1 MKLRIDVE
9 THTFVRLGLVI
20 LGFLLL
26 IFLVIKAR
34 QPLTILGVS
43 VFFALALNPP
53 VSYISRKLPGKS
65 RVGATAIAYVLVL
78 VFLGGALFLVVPPLI
93 EQSSKFA
100 STLPQIIDT
109 TSNQRHVIDD
119 FTKRYGLEDQ
129 LNTSIESAKQ
139 QATSIADDIGGLLV
153 AGATAVFNGALTL
166 FLVLV
171 LTFLMLVEGP
181 MWLQRIWG
189 LYQDP
194 VRLERHR
201 SVVKKMYR
209 VVVGYINGQMF
220 VAFIGATATLVTLL
234 LLAVVFDFPSNVAL
248 PLAGLVFLTSLI
260 PMVGATIGAIIV
272 TLILLLNN
280 VTAALIF
287 LVYFII
293 YQQIEN
299 NFISP
304 AVQSKRV
311 ELSALTVLAS
321 VIIGISLFGLLGGII
336 SIPIAGCLRVLLL
349 DYLDHAAKERK
360 EKTIVTENPL
370 AKAVRKIKEAAN

>member
-1 MKLRIDVE
+1 MKVRIEVE
-9 THTFVRLGLVI
+9 TQTFVRLGLVI
-20 LGFLLL
+20 LGFFLL
-26 IFLVIKAR
+26 IFLVMRAK
-34 QPLTILGVS
+34 QPLTIIGVS

-53 VSYISRKLPGKS
+53 VSFISRKLPGRS
-65 RVGATAIAYVLVL
+65 RVGATALAYIMVLI
-78 VFLGGALFLVVPPLI
+78 FLGGALFLVVPPLI

-119 FTKRYGLEDQ
+119 FTRRYGLEEQ
-129 LNTSIESAKQ
+129 LNSSIESAKQ
-139 QATSIADDIGGLLV
+139 QATSVADDIGGLLV
-153 AGATAVFNGALTL
+153 VGATAVFNGALTM

-181 MWLQRIWG
+181 MWLKRIWG

-201 SVVKKMYR
+201 SVVQKMYR
-209 VVVGYINGQMF
+209 VVVGYINGQML
-220 VAFIGATATLVTLL
+220 VAFIGATATLITLL
-234 LLAVVFDFPSNVAL
+234 LLAMLFDFPSNIAL
-248 PLAGLVFLTSLI
+248 PLAALVFLTSLV

-272 TLILLLNN
+272 TLVLLLNN

-287 LVYFII
+287 LVYFIV

-304 AVQSKRV
+304 TVQSKKV
-311 ELSALTVLAS
+311 ELSALTVLSS
-321 VIIGISLFGLLGGII
+321 VIIGVSLFGVLGGII
-336 SIPIAGCLRVLLL
+336 SIPIAGCLRVLLI
-349 DYLDHAAKERK
+349 DYLEHAAKERK
-360 EKTIVTENPL
+360 EKALITDNPI
-370 AKAVRKIKEAAN
+370 AKAVRKIKEATN

>member
-1 MKLRIDVE
+1 MKLRIEVE
-9 THTFVRLGLVI
+9 TQTFVRLGLVI
-20 LGFLLL
+20 LSFFLL
-26 IFLVIKAR
+26 IFLVMRAK
-34 QPLTILGVS
+34 QPLTIIGVS
-43 VFFALALNPP
+43 IFFALALNPS
-53 VSYISRKLPGKS
+53 VSYIARKLPGRS
-65 RVGATAIAYVLVL
+65 RVGATALAYIMVLI
-78 VFLGGALFLVVPPLI
+78 FLGGALFLVVPPLI

-100 STLPQIIDT
+100 STIPQIIDT
-109 TSNQRHVIDD
+109 TSDQRHIIDD
-119 FTKRYGLEDQ
+119 FTSRYGLEEQ
-129 LNTSIESAKQ
+129 QKSRIESAKQ
-139 QATSIADDIGGLLV
+139 QATSVADDIGGLLV
-153 AGATAVFNGALTL
+153 AGATAVFNGALTM

-181 MWLQRIWG
+181 MWLSRIWG

-194 VRLERHR
+194 ARLDRHR
-201 SVVKKMYR
+201 NVVQKMYR
-209 VVVGYINGQMF
+209 VVVGYINGQML

-234 LLAVVFDFPSNVAL
+234 LLAVVFNFPSNIAL

-260 PMVGATIGAIIV
+260 PMVGATIGAVVV

-304 AVQSKRV
+304 TVQSKKV
-311 ELSALTVLAS
+311 ELSALTVLSS

-336 SIPIAGCLRVLLL
+336 SIPIAGCLRVLLI
-349 DYLDHAAKERK
+349 DYLEHAAKERK
-360 EKTIVTENPL
+360 EKAIITENPL
-370 AKAVRKIKEAAN
+370 AKAVRKIKEATN

>member
-1 MKLRIDVE
+1 MKVRIEVE
-9 THTFVRLGLVI
+9 TQTFVRLGLVI
-20 LGFLLL
+20 LGFFLL
-26 IFLVIKAR
+26 IFLVMRAK
-34 QPLTILGVS
+34 QPLTIIGVS

-53 VSYISRKLPGKS
+53 VSFISRKLPGRS
-65 RVGATAIAYVLVL
+65 RVGATALAYIMVLI
-78 VFLGGALFLVVPPLI
+78 FLGGALFLVVPPLI

-119 FTKRYGLEDQ
+119 FTRRYGLEEQ
-129 LNTSIESAKQ
+129 LNSSIESAKQ
-139 QATSIADDIGGLLV
+139 QATSVADDIGGLLV
-153 AGATAVFNGALTL
+153 AGATAVFNGALTM

-181 MWLQRIWG
+181 MWLKRIWG

-201 SVVKKMYR
+201 SVVQKMYR
-209 VVVGYINGQMF
+209 VVVGYINGQML
-220 VAFIGATATLVTLL
+220 VAFIGATATLITLL
-234 LLAVVFDFPSNVAL
+234 LLAMVFDFPSNIAL
-248 PLAGLVFLTSLI
+248 PLAALVFLTSLV

-272 TLILLLNN
+272 TLVLLLNN

-287 LVYFII
+287 LVYFIV

-304 AVQSKRV
+304 TVQSKKV
-311 ELSALTVLAS
+311 ELSALTVLSS
-321 VIIGISLFGLLGGII
+321 VIIGVSLFGLLGGII
-336 SIPIAGCLRVLLL
+336 SIPIAGCLRVLLI
-349 DYLDHAAKERK
+349 DYLEHAAKERK
-360 EKTIVTENPL
+360 EKALITDNPI
-370 AKAVRKIKEAAN
+370 AKAVRKIKEATN